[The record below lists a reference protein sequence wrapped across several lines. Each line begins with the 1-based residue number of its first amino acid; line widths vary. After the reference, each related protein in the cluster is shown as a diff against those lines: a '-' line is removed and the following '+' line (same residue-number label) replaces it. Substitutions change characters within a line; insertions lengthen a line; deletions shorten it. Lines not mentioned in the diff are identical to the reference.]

1 MQKHELEP
9 PKSLAG
15 AAADVLYSNG
25 VLDLEALSDW
35 LEAREAEFGAQSARL
50 EELEREA
57 EASAPLVE
65 QARAQMS
72 RRRGEVQR
80 GLAVLAAAE
89 TPPAEL
95 ARLRRE
101 LLRAESAEQLEALAD
116 RVERLIED
124 ALPTRPTA
132 EAVESAGRDVSRQ
145 LAAFRMAGGT

>member
-80 GLAVLAAAE
+80 GWRYWRRRRR
-89 TPPAEL
+89 PAEL